1 MKIWIDLANSPQ
13 VLFFRPIIAELEARG
28 HQVLITARDFAQTVP
43 LAAHYGFNYTEV
55 GDWTTRKSTVTK
67 LTKTLRRVVSLMG
80 FARGKGMALA
90 VSHNSYSQALA
101 AFCLGIPLVTL
112 MDYEHQPANHV
123 SFRLARKVLVPMVF
137 PDETLRKCG
146 ARPERVEKYKGLKE
160 EVYLADFKPRPGFL
174 DSAGIPQE
182 KVIVCLRPPGTGIY
196 HHYENTVFSELLT
209 YLGQQEDVFIV
220 LLPRFPEQGQA
231 LQARLSQTWIPP
243 QVVNG
248 PDLIYH
254 SDLVI
259 SAVGTMGREAAVLG
273 TPAYTVFAGKPGMVD
288 GCLMEQGKL
297 THIKGP
303 ADFSRITFRK
313 KRRAEVRVSNG
324 NGLVREITDKILNAT
339 EPLKQREE
347 RDHEVCDL

>member
-1 MKIWIDLANSPQ
+1 MRIWIDLANSPQ
-13 VLFFRPIIAELEARG
+13 VLFFRPIIAELESRG

-43 LAAHYGFNYTEV
+43 LAARYGLHYTVV
-55 GDWTTRKSTVTK
+55 GNWTTRKSTLAK
-67 LTKTLRRVVSLMG
+67 LTKMLRRVVCLAG
-80 FARGKGMALA
+80 FARGKDLGLA

-101 AFCLGIPLVTL
+101 AFWLGIPVVTL
-112 MDYEHQPANHV
+112 MDYEHQPANHIN
-123 SFRLARKVLVPMVF
+123 FRLARRVLVPMVF

-146 ARPERVEKYKGLKE
+146 AGPERVEKYNGLKE
-160 EVYLADFKPRPGFL
+160 EVYLADFEPRPGFL
-174 DSAGIPQE
+174 EEAGIPQE

-220 LLPRFPEQGQA
+220 LLPRFPEQGRR
-231 LQARLSQTWIPP
+231 LQTMLSRAWIPP

-259 SAVGTMGREAAVLG
+259 SAVGTMGREAAILG

-288 GCLMEQGKL
+288 EYLMRQGKL
-297 THIKGP
+297 THIKRP
-303 ADFSRITFRK
+303 ADFPRIVFRK
-313 KRRAEVRVSNG
+313 KQRAEGRVN
-324 NGLVREITDKILNAT
+324 NGLVGEITDKILQAT
-339 EPLKQREE
+339 HPPRQRE
-347 RDHEVCDL
+347 VQP